1 MKVEKISP
9 SMGAIVYDL
18 DLTKPLP
25 QKVLT
30 ELRDV
35 WLENLMIVIRGQS
48 LSSEQYLN
56 FSKQIGHPDV
66 YPFLKGLDGYDMIT
80 PVLKRETEKINFG
93 GVWHT
98 DTTYQECP
106 PMATMLYALELP
118 PVGGDTLFSNQYLA
132 YDTLSDGLKKTLKE
146 LRAVCRSDKSTV
158 SATRSDRILESGK
171 QVKSEALIGIHPV
184 VRTHP
189 ETKKKCLFVNPA
201 HTGSFEG
208 WSDLESSSLLNFI
221 FNHQVQEE
229 FRCRHVWEL
238 GDLALWDNRCALHYP
253 VNDYFGHRRLLHRI
267 TLSGDR
273 PY

>member
-118 PVGGDTLFSNQYLA
+118 PVGGDTLFSNQYL
-132 YDTLSDGLKKTLKE
+132 
-146 LRAVCRSDKSTV
+146 
-158 SATRSDRILESGK
+158 
-171 QVKSEALIGIHPV
+171 
-184 VRTHP
+184 
-189 ETKKKCLFVNPA
+189 
-201 HTGSFEG
+201 
-208 WSDLESSSLLNFI
+208 
-221 FNHQVQEE
+221 
-229 FRCRHVWEL
+229 
-238 GDLALWDNRCALHYP
+238 
-253 VNDYFGHRRLLHRI
+253 
-267 TLSGDR
+267 
-273 PY
+273 